1 MGSIAACGYARVT
14 PCPSE
19 SRGRRVIK
27 MRVAVEAQFQS
38 WEEAGGKNDEG
49 EEQEGAGCDN
59 RGNQREAGNETTG

>member
-1 MGSIAACGYARVT
+1 
-14 PCPSE
+14 
-19 SRGRRVIK
+19 

-38 WEEAGGKNDEG
+38 WEKAGGKNDEG